1 MAESTVVPL
10 GQMVDLALCNTD
22 HGLVN
27 FGLMHAL
34 LHAIINKLN
43 LQDVNL
49 EFIGKQAEE
58 IQRYI
63 NAIGLSSDK
72 IGSGIVTKTSKGSV
86 SSGEVSVA
94 LTKES
99 FEKLRKDVDKIKKRL
114 GQLAGSSSDV
124 AGATSESD
132 QGQDSFQL
140 IYVQQRLDSA
150 EATLKKLCNL
160 VQDLIKAT
168 GGDPEMIKQLEDVQ
182 KEATSGGMDG
192 AVLKALERRLAAL
205 ENAMALGGV
214 PVPSEP
220 LGGGKY
226 PIFANGLEL
235 LGQNLQ
241 KLVPRLILQ
250 SSTSVQS
257 LFRLPWRCSR
267 RSWRR

>member
-1 MAESTVVPL
+1 MWQVL
-10 GQMVDLALCNTD
+10 
-22 HGLVN
+22 
-27 FGLMHAL
+27 
-34 LHAIINKLN
+34 
-43 LQDVNL
+43 
-49 EFIGKQAEE
+49 
-58 IQRYI
+58 
-63 NAIGLSSDK
+63 
-72 IGSGIVTKTSKGSV
+72 
-86 SSGEVSVA
+86 
-94 LTKES
+94 
-99 FEKLRKDVDKIKKRL
+99 
-114 GQLAGSSSDV
+114 
-124 AGATSESD
+124 

-250 SSTSVQS
+250 SSTPVQS
-257 LFRLPWRCSR
+257 LFTLPWRCSR
-267 RSWRR
+267 RSWQR